1 MSSLGEEYPKQQA
14 RCREVLEQYIEIGT
28 AGNFGAMMIRA
39 KLKEADEA
47 AVSGDVAR
55 MIRAFEDMK
64 EVQ

>member
-39 KLKEADEA
+39 KLKEA
-47 AVSGDVAR
+47 G
-55 MIRAFEDMK
+55 
-64 EVQ
+64 